1 MLSDR
6 KKSSKTMPRDHR
18 LTFIFALLV
27 IFAGGCG
34 NDKPVTYNSSGM
46 TQTWSEGKQ
55 SVPKDFQL
63 PLYPGATATGSISA
77 EGDREEQAKFVI
89 LNTTDSIDKVNDFY
103 QEELKKSGWSIDNI
117 QNMGK
122 LISISVNQKGID
134 GNVNIS
140 DDSGK
145 TTISLELNKATETKK
160 EDEEPAEN
168 FAPDKVTPPTD

>member
-1 MLSDR
+1 MSILKAMSI
-6 KKSSKTMPRDHR
+6 DHR
-18 LTFIFALLV
+18 LTFICAFLVVFAS
-27 IFAGGCG
+27 GCG
-34 NDKPVTYNSSGM
+34 NDKEVTYKSSGM
-46 TQTWSEGKQ
+46 TQTLSEGKQ

-63 PLYPGATATGSISA
+63 PLYPGATATGSVSA

-89 LNTTDSIDKVNDFY
+89 LSTSDSIEKVSDFY
-103 QEELKKSGWSIDNI
+103 QEELKKSGWSVDNI
-117 QNMGK
+117 QNLGK
-122 LISISVNQKGID
+122 LVSISVNQKGID

-168 FAPDKVTPPTD
+168 FSPDKVTPPTD